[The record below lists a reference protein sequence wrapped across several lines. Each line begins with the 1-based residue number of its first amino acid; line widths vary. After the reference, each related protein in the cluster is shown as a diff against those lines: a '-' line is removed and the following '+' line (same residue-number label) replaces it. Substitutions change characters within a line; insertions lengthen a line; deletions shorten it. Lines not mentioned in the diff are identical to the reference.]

1 MMLDVGWVRFS
12 WAVRSVCEL
21 FFFFPG
27 RFFFSSPDVPP
38 DDLCQGRSLL
48 LRCVVPQRWLC
59 CEEVRAALS
68 LLFQTLCFFRGLA
81 SPARVL
87 PPRVLC
93 WKGDGVPCGRGGG
106 HAAARCQPFSPS
118 HRAPVLGYSVVTARA
133 LLGCPLLSLFL

>member
-1 MMLDVGWVRFS
+1 MVLDVGWVRFS
-12 WAVRSVCEL
+12 WAVRSVCAL

-27 RFFFSSPDVPP
+27 QFFFSSPDVPP

-68 LLFQTLCFFRGLA
+68 LPKPFAFFRRLA
-81 SPARVL
+81 SPACVL
-87 PPRVLC
+87 PPWVLC

-106 HAAARCQPFSPS
+106 PAAAHRQPFSPS
-118 HRAPVLGYSVVTARA
+118 RRAPVLGYSVVTARA